1 MFRTLRARMGS
12 RGFRS
17 ITLLAP
23 LCFLT
28 ACPPAAVNYNYAS
41 LPNPVTSLYKVHAGD
56 VVHIRVMRN
65 QNTTGRY
72 TVRPDGYISL
82 PLGGEI
88 KVAGLAT
95 DQVRSAVVARLKKF
109 LDQANSMVSVSLEQ
123 VRGITYS
130 VIGEVTRAGSFTS
143 TRYVT
148 LLEGLANAG
157 GLSPYAKSDGIYV
170 LRARLKIPVSYPQTI
185 KDPSGNRNFYLLS
198 GDIIVVR

>member
-1 MFRTLRARMGS
+1 MFRTLRACTRS

-72 TVRPDGYISL
+72 TVRPDGYIGYRGQ
-82 PLGGEI
+82 PPDE
-88 KVAGLAT
+88 VGLLDYLSSIFAAPAT
-95 DQVRSAVVARLKKF
+95 
-109 LDQANSMVSVSLEQ
+109 
-123 VRGITYS
+123 
-130 VIGEVTRAGSFTS
+130 
-143 TRYVT
+143 
-148 LLEGLANAG
+148 
-157 GLSPYAKSDGIYV
+157 
-170 LRARLKIPVSYPQTI
+170 
-185 KDPSGNRNFYLLS
+185 KD
-198 GDIIVVR
+198 